1 MSDNSDSMKGLE
13 SPHHPQPPGRIA
25 AVIGWLANTLPT
37 LAILTI
43 LGGLAYWGH
52 RTGWTVP
59 KFSTVAGKG
68 QAEKDDWCVEHS
80 VPESICVACNPEL
93 MPKQDFGWSKRY
105 GVQNCPLEHPEVAQ
119 LRITP
124 RITQTD
130 HERAQRALAFSQRP
144 ENNPKCN
151 LYFRRLQ
158 FASEEAV
165 EKVDLDF
172 APVVEAPMIEAVAAS
187 GEVGYDQ
194 TRVARIGSRVSGR
207 VWWVPKKEGDTVK
220 RGELVAVV
228 DAAEVGKAKSEFLQ
242 AAVEAN
248 LKEIVLAN
256 SRKVVGAIAER
267 TIQENEAALQTAEA
281 RLLAA
286 EQILVNLGLPV
297 RASDVK
303 NLGTDGI
310 ARYLQF
316 AGLPES
322 VTKTLDPKLTTTNLL
337 PVVAPLDGVV
347 VFRDAVAGEQVDAAK
362 VLFIVA
368 DTRRMWLTLNL
379 RLEDANLV
387 ALDQPVHFR
396 PDGTKADVT
405 GKVAWKS
412 TAVDQKTRTVKVRA
426 ELNNPDGRLH
436 AATFGTGRVVLR
448 EEPNA
453 IVVPS
458 EAVHQVPC
466 SPAAPGASCHIVF
479 VRDKDFLKE
488 DAYKVCHV
496 RTVRVGAK
504 DEQNTEII
512 VGVIPGEVVVTKG
525 SGVLRGEL
533 LKNSLG
539 AG

>member
-1 MSDNSDSMKGLE
+1 
-13 SPHHPQPPGRIA
+13 
-25 AVIGWLANTLPT
+25 LANTLPT

-68 QAEKDDWCVEHS
+68 QAEKDDWCVEHN
-80 VPESICVACNPEL
+80 VPDSMCVACKPEL
-93 MPKQDFGWSKRY
+93 MPKQDFGWSKQY

-124 RITQTD
+124 RITQAD

-158 FASEEAV
+158 FASAETV
-165 EKVDLDF
+165 ERAGLDF

-207 VWWVPKKEGDTVK
+207 VWSVSKKEGDFVK
-220 RGELVAVV
+220 RGELVAIV
-228 DAAEVGKAKSEFLQ
+228 DAAEVGKAKSEFHQ
-242 AAVEAN
+242 AAVEVK
-248 LKEIVLAN
+248 LKATVLAS
-256 SRKVVGAIAER
+256 SRKAVGAVADQ
-267 TIQENEAALQTAEA
+267 TIEVNEAALQAAEA

-286 EQILVNLGLPV
+286 EQILVNLGLSV
-297 RASDVK
+297 RAEDVK
-303 NLGTDGI
+303 NLGSEGI
-310 ARYLQF
+310 ARHLQF

-322 VTKTLDPKLTTTNLL
+322 VTKTLDPKLTTSNLL
-337 PVVAPLDGVV
+337 PVVSSQDGVV
-347 VFRDAVAGEQVDAAK
+347 VSRDAVAGDQVDAAK

-379 RLEDANLV
+379 RLEDARLV
-387 ALDQPVHFR
+387 TLDQPVHFR
-396 PDGTKADVT
+396 PDGTKSDVT

-412 TAVDQKTRTVKVRA
+412 TAVDEKTRTVKVRA
-426 ELNNPDGRLH
+426 ELDNPEGRLH

-453 IVVPS
+453 IVVPT

-466 SPAAPGASCHIVF
+466 SPPAPGASCHVVF
-479 VRDKDFLKE
+479 VRNKDFLKE
-488 DAYKVCHV
+488 DSYKVFHV

-512 VGVIPGEVVVTKG
+512 VGVLPGEVVVTKG
-525 SGVLRGEL
+525 SGAMRGEL

-539 AG
+539 TG